1 MRKVIPKKK
10 VPGIPDV
17 ECFYENYS
25 LILEVTLKTD
35 HNQWQDETTS
45 IFEHLEEFIE
55 RSGTKENFCLFIA
68 PALHSRA
75 AKAYW
80 QANKHGFGSD
90 NKLGVIPLKHDQFCK
105 ILKLQS
111 EQLKVNKKISSS
123 RMLKFYKDIH
133 FQANQLNNY
142 VEWLNFI
149 DTSLNNFI
157 SEY

>member
-10 VPGIPDV
+10 GAPGIPDV

-75 AKAYW
+75 ARNRFQPATNKNGLLLQEPGTRA
-80 QANKHGFGSD
+80 ANT
-90 NKLGVIPLKHDQFCK
+90 LL
-105 ILKLQS
+105 L
-111 EQLKVNKKISSS
+111 IS
-123 RMLKFYKDIH
+123 
-133 FQANQLNNY
+133 
-142 VEWLNFI
+142 
-149 DTSLNNFI
+149 TI
-157 SEY
+157 STCTHCSYRVWNTAIWPTND

>member
-1 MRKVIPKKK
+1 MDSFSFLGAKSLQGWWLWESKNSNAT
-10 VPGIPDV
+10 
-17 ECFYENYS
+17 NY
-25 LILEVTLKTD
+25 KWD
-35 HNQWQDETTS
+35 WRDK
-45 IFEHLEEFIE
+45 
-55 RSGTKENFCLFIA
+55 KENFCLFIA

-133 FQANQLNNY
+133 FQANQINNY
-142 VEWLNFI
+142 VEWLDII
-149 DTSLNNFI
+149 DTSLNDLI